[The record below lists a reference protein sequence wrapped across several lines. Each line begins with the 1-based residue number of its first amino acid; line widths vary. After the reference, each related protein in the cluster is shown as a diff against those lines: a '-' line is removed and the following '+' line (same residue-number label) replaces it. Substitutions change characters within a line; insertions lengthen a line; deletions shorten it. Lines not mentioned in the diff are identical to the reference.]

1 MKTTISALAGSLL
14 LAGAVSANEL
24 IVTSEKNAGG
34 QATALDFSSKG
45 QASALQ
51 IRFAVPNGASVSLS
65 KCVSE
70 LPATHAGEC
79 RYDKGVLTVL
89 VYSDTNA
96 KLPAGVVSIGT
107 VSIAAKAGGSLAMT
121 ELLAFDAQAN
131 KLSVKSQGDK
141 GAQNSLAK

>member
-1 MKTTISALAGSLL
+1 MKTMISALAGSLL

-24 IVTSEKNAGG
+24 IVTSEKSAGG
-34 QATALDFSSKG
+34 QAAALDFSSKG

-51 IRFAVPNGASVSLS
+51 IRFAVPSGASVNLS
-65 KCVSE
+65 KCVSD
-70 LPATHAGEC
+70 LPATHGGEC
-79 RYDKGVLTVL
+79 RYDKGVLTIL

-107 VSIAAKAGGSLAMT
+107 VSVASKAGGSLAMT

-131 KLSVKSQGDK
+131 KLSVKSQGDR